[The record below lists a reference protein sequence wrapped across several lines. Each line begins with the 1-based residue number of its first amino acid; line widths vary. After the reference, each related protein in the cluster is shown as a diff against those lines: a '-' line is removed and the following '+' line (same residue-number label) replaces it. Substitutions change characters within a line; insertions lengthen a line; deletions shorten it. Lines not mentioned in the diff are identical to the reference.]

1 MYHGFVKIYREYAP
15 SASGPV
21 SFTLASEVIF
31 FYFQIR
37 TNAINPTAV
46 DTDMGKKVTSNPVVR
61 EMVLGKI
68 PMNRFPGKN
77 PVLIPVLSN
86 SSHVH

>member
-1 MYHGFVKIYREYAP
+1 MYHGSVKIYREYAP
-15 SASGPV
+15 S
-21 SFTLASEVIF
+21 ASEVIF

-61 EMVLGKI
+61 DMVLGKI
-68 PMNRFPGKN
+68 PMNRFPGKI
-77 PVLIPVLSN
+77 PILILVVFD
-86 SSHVH
+86 SSLAY